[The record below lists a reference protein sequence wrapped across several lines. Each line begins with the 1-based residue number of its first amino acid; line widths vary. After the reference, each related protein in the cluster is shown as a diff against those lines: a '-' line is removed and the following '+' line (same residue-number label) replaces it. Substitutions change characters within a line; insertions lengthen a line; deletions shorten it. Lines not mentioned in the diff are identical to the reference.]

1 MLQEELL
8 KQIRLIDLKV
18 RRQVESSLQGSY
30 HTLFKGHGLEFQEV
44 REYVEGEDVRLM
56 DWNVTARMGRPFV
69 RVYREE
75 RELTVMVVVDVSA
88 STLFGRAWSGR
99 EVAAT
104 LGAALAFSAIRN
116 NDKAGLILFS
126 DRIEGYIPPRRGRN
140 HLLTIIRALLTTPA
154 KGRRTDPDIPFRF
167 INKAMKKKSLL
178 FFLSDMQFGPLPD
191 SAAVAARRHEIVPV
205 AIFDRMSYAPER
217 NAFVRTRDP
226 ESGMARVLDL
236 SVSAE
241 GRWDHVRKEKEDA
254 FKRIGSL
261 PIWIENQAEFI
272 NDLVLG
278 FKKMQRK
285 GAR

>member
-18 RRQVESSLQGSY
+18 RKQVESSLQGAY

-75 RELTVMVVVDVSA
+75 RELTVMVVVDISA

-116 NDKAGLILFS
+116 NDKAGLMLFS
-126 DRIEGYIPPRRGRN
+126 DRIEEYIPPRRGRN
-140 HLLTIIRALLTTPA
+140 HLLTIIRALLTAPA
-154 KGRRTDPDIPFRF
+154 KGRRTDPDVPFRF
-167 INKAMKKKSLL
+167 INKALKKKSLL
-178 FFLSDMQFGPLPD
+178 FFLSDMYFGPLPD

-205 AIFDRMSYAPER
+205 GIFDRMSYAPER
-217 NAFVRTRDP
+217 NAFVRARDP
-226 ESGMARVLDL
+226 ESGASRVLDL
-236 SVSAE
+236 TAAAD
-241 GRWDHVRKEKEDA
+241 GRWRGFKKEKDDA
-254 FKRIGSL
+254 FKRLGTT
-261 PIWIENQAEFI
+261 PIWVENRFDFI
-272 NDLVLG
+272 NDLVAG

-285 GAR
+285 AER